1 MVEWLCGHG
10 TQCPHIAEASEG
22 DIANAQ
28 LAFDP
33 PSSAVLDPF
42 KELTLVVADDA
53 LNVEDVKSRQ
63 WSHCCRFVIR

>member
-1 MVEWLCGHG
+1 MVKWFRGHE
-10 TQCPHIAEASEG
+10 TKCLHIAEASEG

-33 PSSAVLDPF
+33 QSTVVLDEF
-42 KELTLVVADDA
+42 KHLTSVMVDDA

-63 WSHCCRFVIR
+63 

>member
-1 MVEWLCGHG
+1 MVELLHSHE
-10 TQCPHIAEASEG
+10 TQRPHIAEASKG

-33 PSSAVLDPF
+33 QSTVVLDEF
-42 KELTLVVADDA
+42 KELTLLVVNDA

-63 WSHCCRFVIR
+63 WSHCCRFFIR